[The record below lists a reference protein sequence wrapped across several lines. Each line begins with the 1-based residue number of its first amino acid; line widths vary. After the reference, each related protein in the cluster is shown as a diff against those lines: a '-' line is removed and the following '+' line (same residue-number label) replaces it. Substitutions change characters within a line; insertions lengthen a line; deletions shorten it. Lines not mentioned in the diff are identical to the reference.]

1 MSCSVSISA
10 VSSSISWIGAEIC
23 FFLDAFF
30 DLLASFPALAC
41 LLASAFL
48 RTGSGLDALDFS

>member
-1 MSCSVSISA
+1 